1 MSLYDAYLLGII
13 QGITEFLPISS
24 SGHLVLMEHYLGVAI
39 DPSMLLSFDI
49 ALHGGSLIAILLY
62 FGKAWIEIISAPF
75 RKQHD
80 GSPPLLLL
88 LIVAT
93 IPIGI
98 AGYYSADWLEANT
111 RTPMFVAFGFVFTG
125 LFLIV
130 SSWFESRF
138 AARES
143 VGWKQS
149 LGAGIGQALAVFP
162 GFSRSGLTIAS
173 GRLMGLTAHSAT
185 AFAFLLGAPAL
196 GGALV
201 YAFTS
206 GSTDLATIGKLPLL
220 VGFTASTVSSIA
232 VIHFFLS
239 TIRKYGIWMWSVYL
253 FLAAALIISDEMMP
267 FITALPDVID
277 TFDARVIVGA
287 LFLAML
293 LESVPL
299 TSFFVP
305 GISTLMVVT
314 LFLKD
319 DPKNLIACI
328 PIATAGL
335 IVGHLL
341 SYIPARQA
349 RIQVRWKEKAD
360 ERLTRAQ
367 RFFKKWGI
375 YAVFFGGWYAPI
387 RPWVSIAAGISKMR
401 PLPYLLSMVFG
412 SVVLVVGVVLGA
424 MVLGEAIL

>member
-39 DPSMLLSFDI
+39 DPSMLLNFDV
-49 ALHGGSLIAILLY
+49 ALHGGSLIAILIY
-62 FGKAWIEIISAPF
+62 FGKAWAEILTKPF
-75 RKQHD
+75 KKQSD
-80 GSPPLLLL
+80 GSPPLLPL

-93 IPIGI
+93 IPIAI
-98 AGYYSADWLEANT
+98 AGYYSADWIGENT
-111 RTPMFVAFGFVFTG
+111 RTPMFVAFGFIFTG

-138 AARES
+138 AARETPR
-143 VGWKQS
+143 WKEA

-162 GFSRSGLTIAS
+162 GFSRSGFTIAS

-201 YAFTS
+201 YALTS
-206 GSTDLATIGKLPLL
+206 GSADLASIGKLPLL
-220 VGFTASTVSSIA
+220 VGFTASAVSSIA

-239 TIRKYGIWMWSVYL
+239 TIRRYGIWMWSVYL

-267 FITALPDVID
+267 FILALPDTIKTLD
-277 TFDARVIVGA
+277 IRVIAGA
-287 LFLAML
+287 VFLAAL
-293 LESVPL
+293 LEAVPF

-305 GISTLMVVT
+305 GLSTLIVAS

-319 DPKNLIACI
+319 DTKNLLALI
-328 PIATAGL
+328 PIASAGL

-349 RIQVRWKEKAD
+349 RVQVRWKEKAD
-360 ERLTRAQ
+360 VRLTRAQ

-387 RPWVSIAAGISKMR
+387 RPWVSIAAGLSKMR
-401 PLPYLLSMVFG
+401 PAPYLLAMVFG
-412 SVVLVVGVVLGA
+412 SVVLVTGVVIGA
-424 MVLGEAIL
+424 LVLGEAIL